1 MEKAEARDRAAYE
14 VALFENRLELLV
26 SVHKECS
33 DPWDW
38 ESLKNADP
46 PPEPKP
52 STVNERAA
60 RAALEAYSPGMA
72 DRLLG
77 RESRKREALASAVEA
92 AKKQDEDD
100 ARKAR
105 AEYEKDLEEWKK
117 MREIAE
123 GVLEAKLSAYEAAI
137 READPFSEISL
148 LGSKV
153 TIRGEDTRRME
164 VEVRVNGEDVVP
176 AQSKSLLKNGQ
187 LSVKEM
193 PKGKFYE
200 LYQDHVCSVAIRA
213 AREMLALLP
222 IETVF
227 FHATA
232 DLLNTST
239 GHLEEQT
246 ILSVAMPRA
255 TVERLNFDTID
266 CSDAMKNFVH
276 RTDFKKT
283 RGFAA
288 VERMVPSSFGV

>member
-1 MEKAEARDRAAYE
+1 MEKAEARERAAYE
-14 VALFENRLELLV
+14 IELFENRLELLV

-52 STVNERAA
+52 TTVNERAA
-60 RAALEAYSPGMA
+60 RVALEAYSPSLG

-77 RESRKREALASAVEA
+77 RESRKREELSAAVDA
-92 AKKQDEDD
+92 AKKQVEDD
-100 ARKAR
+100 TRKAR
-105 AEYEKDLEEWKK
+105 AEYENDMEEWKK
-117 MREIAE
+117 MREIAG
-123 GVLEAKLSAYEAAI
+123 GVLEGKLSAYEAAI

-153 TIRGEDTRRME
+153 SIQGEDERYME
-164 VEVRVNGEDVVP
+164 IEVRVNGEDVVP
-176 AQSKSLLKNGQ
+176 GQSKSLLSSGK

-227 FHATA
+227 FHAVA

-255 TVERLNFDTID
+255 TVERLNFETID
-266 CSDAMKNFVH
+266 CSDAMRNFVH
-276 RTDFKKT
+276 RMDFKKT
-283 RGFAA
+283 KGFAP
-288 VERMVPSSFGV
+288 VERLCARDLTT